1 MNDNL
6 AALVRAQAH
15 HQPKHE
21 ALELGDTVLD
31 YAAAWRR
38 ILALAG
44 WLDTQGIG
52 RGTRIAVALPETI
65 DHVLLHFAVAALG
78 AVLVP
83 IDHRATAS
91 EQDRLAAAFGAD
103 RIVSPCN
110 AEGRVAIPDALS
122 EASLTQ
128 LAPGGDNDWLVSLS
142 SGSTGEPKGA
152 LVTHNQMRERFVAQW
167 RSLGLSGAD
176 RFALATPLCFGA
188 GRSFAMS
195 TLAAG
200 GTLILLPP
208 PMAPEALAKA
218 LQTTAATA
226 TFLVPTLLRRLPAAR
241 GNAPL
246 LPRLRRLVV
255 SGEPMAADEA
265 RQFRS
270 TISDGLM
277 GYYASSEGGGIS
289 VLDSD
294 DVAAHADSVGRA
306 AHGVEV
312 EIVNEAG
319 HTVTSGTVGQLRYRG
334 PGVTLRTVDADGE
347 VTENDGWF
355 YPGDLASR
363 DADGYLRLAG
373 RSKDVIVRGGVNIYP
388 AEIEHRIAELPAV
401 HEVAVVG
408 VAAPERGEA
417 VHAFVVG
424 DVTEADL
431 QAHCRTHLAPYKQ
444 PEAWHWLE
452 TLPRTKADKT
462 DRARLRALAET
473 NGTDTGDRA

>member
-6 AALVRAQAH
+6 AALVRAKAH

-44 WLDTQGIG
+44 WLDTQGIR

-65 DHVLLHFAVAALG
+65 DHVLLHFAVAAVG

-91 EQDRLAAAFGAD
+91 EQDRLAAAFGA
-103 RIVSPCN
+103 RSIVAPCN
-110 AEGRVAIPDALS
+110 AEARLAIPDALPDTV
-122 EASLTQ
+122 LTK
-128 LAPGGDNDWLVSLS
+128 LAPGGGNDWVVSLS

-152 LVTHNQMRERFVAQW
+152 LVTHNQMRERFVTQW

-208 PMAPEALAKA
+208 PMAPEALAEA

-241 GNAPL
+241 GGAPL
-246 LPRLRRLVV
+246 LPRLRRLIV

-312 EIVNEAG
+312 LANDEQYTPVVRDKAG
-319 HTVTSGTVGQLRYRG
+319 
-334 PGVTLRTVDADGE
+334 A
-347 VTENDGWF
+347 W
-355 YPGDLASR
+355 R
-363 DADGYLRLAG
+363 DRFG
-373 RSKDVIVRGGVNIYP
+373 
-388 AEIEHRIAELPAV
+388 H
-401 HEVAVVG
+401 
-408 VAAPERGEA
+408 
-417 VHAFVVG
+417 
-424 DVTEADL
+424 
-431 QAHCRTHLAPYKQ
+431 
-444 PEAWHWLE
+444 
-452 TLPRTKADKT
+452 
-462 DRARLRALAET
+462 RLRAAVFT
-473 NGTDTGDRA
+473 AA

>member
-1 MNDNL
+1 MSDNL
-6 AALVRAQAH
+6 AALVRVQAH
-15 HQPKHE
+15 HQPAHR
-21 ALELGDTVLD
+21 ALELGDTTLD
-31 YAAAWRR
+31 YASAWQR
-38 ILALAG
+38 IAALAG
-44 WLDTQGIG
+44 WLDTQGIT

-65 DHVLLHFAVAALG
+65 DHVLLHFAIGAVG

-83 IDHRATAS
+83 VDHRATVS
-91 EQDRLAAAFGAD
+91 EQDRLATAFGAH

-110 AEGRVAIPDALS
+110 AEGRIAIPDALP
-122 EASLTQ
+122 EADLTQ
-128 LAPGGDNDWLVSLS
+128 LARGGDNDWLVSLS

-152 LVTHNQMRERFVAQW
+152 LVTHNQMRERFVTQW

-200 GTLILLPP
+200 GTLVLLPP
-208 PMAPEALAKA
+208 PMAPAALAEALQAN
-218 LQTTAATA
+218 AATA
-226 TFLVPTLLRRLPAAR
+226 TFLVPTLLRRLPA
-241 GNAPL
+241 GNPGAPL
-246 LPRLRRLVV
+246 LPCLRRLIV
-255 SGEPMAADEA
+255 SGEPLAADEA
-265 RQFRS
+265 RRFCN
-270 TISDGLM
+270 TISNGLT

-289 VLDSD
+289 VLDAV
-294 DVAAHADSVGRA
+294 DVSAHADSVGRA

-312 EIVNEAG
+312 EIVNEAE
-319 HTVTSGTVGQLRYRG
+319 HRVTPGTVGRLRYRG
-334 PGVTLRTVDADGE
+334 PGVTMRTIDAAGH

-373 RSKDVIVRGGVNIYP
+373 RSKDVIVRGGINIYP
-388 AEIEHRIAELPAV
+388 AEIEYQIAELPAV

-408 VAAPERGEA
+408 VATQERGEA

-444 PEAWHWLE
+444 PEAWHWLKA
-452 TLPRTKADKT
+452 LPRTKAEKT